1 MAATN
6 GRPMKARGARFERE
20 VVACLRDNGHPYA
33 ERAYGAGRPRDVG
46 DIDGLPGFALEC
58 KAHRSIDLAGF
69 MNEAAAEADNLGDGV
84 VPVVIAKRRGKPI
97 TDAYVVMQL
106 GDWAQLVSE
115 ASL

>member
-6 GRPMKARGARFERE
+6 GRPMKAKGARFERE
-20 VVACLRDNGHPYA
+20 VVACLRGHGHPYA
-33 ERAYGAGRPRDVG
+33 ERAYGAGRPRDIG

-58 KAHRSIDLAGF
+58 KAHRSIDLASF
-69 MNEAAAEADNLGDGV
+69 MDEAATEAENAGGGI
-84 VPVVIAKRRGKPI
+84 VPVVIAKRRGKP
-97 TDAYVVMQL
+97 TADAYVVMRL